1 MKITATATSNIRF
14 ESNGQIVNIVKG
26 DTFNLVGTVFAYHGI
41 LIDITQYAGMFN
53 IVRHSDAVK
62 HLHAM
67 KVVRPFSVIDNN
79 GKEVRLEEGT
89 VMHAVSDIV
98 AVGDCVIDIVKW
110 RDNLVQIDESECTEH
125 APVET
130 PVEAPEEP
138 NAEPAPE
145 PEPAPA
151 EPNAEP
157 APEPEPAPVS
167 IKKLDAPVNAK
178 LDNDVL
184 TWDAV
189 ENADAYDIYINGQN
203 AGEVTEPSANL
214 AGLLTVP
221 GQYCIGVVAKHTN
234 PDGKMVY
241 SKATDTN
248 TTVTDEA

>member
-130 PVEAPEEP
+130 PVDAPE
-138 NAEPAPE
+138 
-145 PEPAPA
+145 
-151 EPNAEP
+151 
-157 APEPEPAPVS
+157 EPAPVS

-203 AGEVTEPSANL
+203 AGEVIEPSANL

-221 GQYCIGVVAKHTN
+221 GQYCVGVVAKHAN

-248 TTVTDEA
+248 TTVADKAVEA